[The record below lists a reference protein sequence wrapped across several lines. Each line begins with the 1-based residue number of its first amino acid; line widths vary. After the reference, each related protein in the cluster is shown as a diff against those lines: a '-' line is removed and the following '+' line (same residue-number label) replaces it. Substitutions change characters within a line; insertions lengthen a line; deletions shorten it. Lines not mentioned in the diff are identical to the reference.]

1 MGARQGEESTD
12 VAEPHEAVLQ
22 LGMAETHEAA
32 ARWDEA
38 FVHYRNAAT
47 LEPRY
52 ARELSGALERFAE
65 NHRTEVLAGTR
76 RMESYVWSFLSNQ
89 GNPQMNFYPGLSAR
103 PFHDPQAFALA
114 RALENASVDI
124 CREVMSIAAKDYHAE
139 VEDRLVAG
147 GAWDVVLFYERGKK
161 HLANCSR
168 CPTVTRIIESHATV
182 RTQAGLLYASK
193 LNPGAHISCHCG
205 PTNMR
210 LRCHLGIEVP
220 SGDCGIRVGGQTQ
233 RWVAGKCLVFD
244 DSLEHESWNLTM
256 DPRIVLIIDIWHPD
270 LTPAE
275 ITYLEGLH
283 RFVDSQA
290 KSLYRGWSE
299 SQLRLNAAA
308 SYD

>member
-1 MGARQGEESTD
+1 MRVLVTGANGFVGRILVQRLLATGILRGRRISTLILLD
-12 VAEPHEAVLQ
+12 K
-22 LGMAETHEAA
+22 
-32 ARWDEA
+32 
-38 FVHYRNAAT
+38 
-47 LEPRY
+47 
-52 ARELSGALERFAE
+52 ELSGF
-65 NHRTEVLAGTR
+65 
-76 RMESYVWSFLSNQ
+76 S
-89 GNPQMNFYPGLSAR
+89 
-103 PFHDPQAFALA
+103 
-114 RALENASVDI
+114 
-124 CREVMSIAAKDYHAE
+124 
-139 VEDRLVAG
+139 ED
-147 GAWDVVLFYERGKK
+147 
-161 HLANCSR
+161 S
-168 CPTVTRIIESHATV
+168 
-182 RTQAGLLYASK
+182 
-193 LNPGAHISCHCG
+193 
-205 PTNMR
+205 R